1 MKTRSMRIAAV
12 TTAALTAVSAL
23 AGVAPASAAD
33 FKVTADKSQN
43 LNIAGETVNLTIEG
57 LPAAQGVYLRLCAGS
72 LAEVSKARPTNCV
85 GQTATAWVTTDPNA
99 LRQGA
104 KALTGPVSLTLP
116 SNFVSGETKIDC
128 TQVSCGIHI
137 RRDHLGGAAD
147 FSLDRFIP
155 VSFGSPKPAATIE
168 LVDGKIQVTAAN
180 YVGAKLTF
188 VVGARKLVR
197 SIAAD
202 KYVFSVP
209 APKGASVKVSVLLR
223 GRVIA
228 TSDVKLG

>member
-1 MKTRSMRIAAV
+1 MKTTSMRFGAIAA
-12 TTAALTAVSAL
+12 AALTAVSAL
-23 AGVAPASAAD
+23 AAVAPAQAAD
-33 FKVTADKSQN
+33 FKVTADKTQN
-43 LNIAGETVNLTIEG
+43 LNIAGDTLTLTVDG
-57 LPAAQGVYLRLCAGS
+57 LPAGQGVYMRLCAGT
-72 LAEVSKARPTNCV
+72 LAEAAKARPTNCV
-85 GQTATAWVTTDPNA
+85 GLNATAWVTTDAAA

-104 KALTGPVSLTLP
+104 KLLAGPVSLAVP

-128 TQVSCGIHI
+128 TQVACGIHV
-137 RRDHLGGAAD
+137 RRDHLGGSAD

-155 VSFGSPKPAATIE
+155 LTFGAPKPSATIE

-180 YVGAKLTF
+180 YAGAKLTF

-197 SIAAD
+197 AIAAD

-223 GRVIA
+223 GRAVA
-228 TSDVKLG
+228 TTDVKLG